1 MSLIWIII
9 IVALA
14 LGVVASNILLL
25 KSNKKFIK
33 PPDFKPR
40 QYDDDEDDW
49 AVAATVNATTANG
62 NSFYRS
68 CALTIR
74 YWQRCV
80 PRYH

>member
-49 AVAATVNATTANG
+49 G
-62 NSFYRS
+62 NSGNSKRDDS
-68 CALTIR
+68 ER
-74 YWQRCV
+74 
-80 PRYH
+80 